1 MQQQIFELLLEQ
13 EDVSWKSILYDL
25 VKTEQMDPWDIDITL
40 LTQKYIQIIKAMQEH
55 DFRISGKIL
64 LAAAFLL
71 KIKSA
76 HLVDHD
82 ISNLD
87 KLINQSEDSLDE
99 ENLFNDAENGSSKEK
114 QQFTLIPR
122 HPQPRSRK
130 VSIHDLVDALQRAMA
145 SKKRILAKQRPV
157 KFILPERKIDIM
169 GVIRDLYHKI
179 VYYTNKENAEK
190 LTFTQLLPPR
200 AGRQEKAYTFI
211 PLLHLENQHKV
222 ETEQAKPFDEIYVK
236 LLKKSAAKAD

>member
-25 VKTEQMDPWDIDITL
+25 VRTEQMDPWDIDITL
-40 LTQKYIQIIKAMQEH
+40 LTQKYIHIIKAMQEH

-87 KLINQSEDSLDE
+87 KLINQSEESMDE
-99 ENLFNDAENGSSKEK
+99 ESLFNDLEGGHPKDK
-114 QQFTLIPR
+114 QQFALIPR

-130 VSIHDLVDALQRAMA
+130 VSIHDLVEALQRALA

-157 KFILPERKIDIM
+157 KFVLPERKMDIM
-169 GVIRDLYHKI
+169 GVIRELYHKI
-179 VYYTNKENAEK
+179 VYYTNKESSDK

-200 AGRQEKAYTFI
+200 AGRLEKAYTFI

-236 LLKKSAAKAD
+236 LLKK

>member
-1 MQQQIFELLLEQ
+1 MQQKIFDLLLEQ
-13 EDVSWKSILYDL
+13 EDVTWKSILQNL

-40 LTQKYIQIIKAMQEH
+40 LSKKYIDIIKTMQEH

-76 HLVDHD
+76 HLVEHD
-82 ISNLD
+82 IANLD
-87 KLINQSEDSLDE
+87 LMINQADGSDEDE
-99 ENLFNDAENGSSKEK
+99 LFGEFATEQREK
-114 QQFTLIPR
+114 QQYTLIPR

-130 VSIHDLVDALQRAMA
+130 VSINDLIDALQRAMA

-157 KFILPERKIDIM
+157 PFIMPQRKVDIL

-179 VYYTNKENAEK
+179 VYYSNKENKET
-190 LTFTQLLPPR
+190 LSFSQLLPPR
-200 AGRQEKAYTFI
+200 AGRREKVYTFI

-222 ETEQAKPFDEIYVK
+222 ETTQEKAFEEIYVK
-236 LLKKSAAKAD
+236 LLKKGTEKAI